1 MSEEEDVAL
10 VDGSPTGGENSGKVD
25 PGVVLL
31 HLPAL
36 LQPWLHHLVTDITP
50 WLRCKKVLGR
60 KWLPDDSGELILIV
74 FVHFVTEGSPK
85 TLHRP
90 TKKVSGSNI
99 ARILTMLL
107 VGNKVYPTTKPAQK
121 MSAFTCLRGMTS
133 RVCEQWQTILTIA
146 QNCGCHQLARGIV
159 GQFGRFPKVLNFS
172 TWTESYAK
180 QTANT
185 VDFAKIDIC
194 IFYTSTLLCSASRHV
209 NALN

>member
-10 VDGSPTGGENSGKVD
+10 VDGSPTGGEDSGKVD

-74 FVHFVTEGSPK
+74 FVHFVTEGLPK

-90 TKKVSGSNI
+90 KKKVSGSNI

-107 VGNKVYPTTKPAQK
+107 VGNKTYLTTKPAQK

-159 GQFGRFPKVLNFS
+159 GQFGRFPKLLNFLPG
-172 TWTESYAK
+172 
-180 QTANT
+180 Q
-185 VDFAKIDIC
+185 
-194 IFYTSTLLCSASRHV
+194 SRTQSK
-209 NALN
+209 